1 MQWLTEFEVIMK
13 ATIEIDATPQEMRE
27 LLGLPDV
34 QGLQLELIEKVREK
48 MLANIDSNDMT
59 ELMKLY
65 MPMPEQLSAM
75 EGLQKTMWASL
86 SNSMKFSAKTEDK

>member
-1 MQWLTEFEVIMK
+1 MK

-34 QGLQLELIEKVREK
+34 QGLQQELIEKVREK

-65 MPMPEQLSAM
+65 VPMPEQLSAM
-75 EGLQKTMWASL
+75 EGLQKTMWAAF
-86 SNSMKFSAKTEDK
+86 SNGMKRTEKAEDK

>member
-1 MQWLTEFEVIMK
+1 MK

-34 QGLQLELIEKVREK
+34 QSMQQEAMEKIREK
-48 MLANIDSNDMT
+48 LLSGIESNDMA

-65 MPMPEQLSAM
+65 MPMPEQMSAM
-75 EGLQKTMWASL
+75 EGFQKTMWDAMMKSVPL
-86 SNSMKFSAKTEDK
+86 STTTDEK

>member
-1 MQWLTEFEVIMK
+1 MK

-34 QGLQLELIEKVREK
+34 QSMQQEAMEKIREK
-48 MLANIDSNDMT
+48 LLSGIESNDMA

-65 MPMPEQLSAM
+65 MPMPEQMSAM
-75 EGLQKTMWASL
+75 EGFQKTMWDAMMKSVPL
-86 SNSMKFSAKTEDK
+86 STPTDEK

>member
-1 MQWLTEFEVIMK
+1 MK

-34 QGLQLELIEKVREK
+34 QELQKETMEKIRDK
-48 MLANIDSNDMT
+48 MLSAIESNDVT

-65 MPMPEQLSAM
+65 MPMPEQM
-75 EGLQKTMWASL
+75 KGLEDLQSTMWNAMAQGLASTTGTT
-86 SNSMKFSAKTEDK
+86 NTGTAKKK